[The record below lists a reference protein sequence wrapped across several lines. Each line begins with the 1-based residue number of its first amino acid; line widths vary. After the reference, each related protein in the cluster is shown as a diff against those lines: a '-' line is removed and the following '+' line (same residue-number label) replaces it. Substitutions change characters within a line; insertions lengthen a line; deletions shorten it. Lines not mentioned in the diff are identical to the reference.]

1 MKIKIIRTDNSGVIK
16 AWKAGEAAK
25 NGRGSL
31 HTDGSALYSY
41 DLHIGQRTDAGV
53 CVLADYTAPAKG
65 YHSQTTSCH
74 VNLAKH
80 AGVGATVMIMHPKVW
95 AHSPLSERVPF

>member
-1 MKIKIIRTDNSGVIK
+1 MKIKRTDNSGVIK
-16 AWKAGEAAK
+16 AWKAGEPAK

-41 DLHIGQRTDAGV
+41 DLHIGQRTAAGV

-74 VNLAKH
+74 VNLAKYPT
-80 AGVGATVMIMHPKVW
+80 VGGSVVIMNPKVW
-95 AHSPLSERVPF
+95 AHSPLSERRPF

>member
-1 MKIKIIRTDNSGVIK
+1 MKIKIKRTDNSGVIK
-16 AWKAGEAAK
+16 AWKAGEHAK

-41 DLHIGQRTDAGV
+41 DLHIGQRTAAGV
-53 CVLADYTAPAKG
+53 CVLADYTARAKG

-74 VNLAKH
+74 VNLAKR
-80 AGVGATVMIMHPKVW
+80 ATVGGSVVTMNPKVW